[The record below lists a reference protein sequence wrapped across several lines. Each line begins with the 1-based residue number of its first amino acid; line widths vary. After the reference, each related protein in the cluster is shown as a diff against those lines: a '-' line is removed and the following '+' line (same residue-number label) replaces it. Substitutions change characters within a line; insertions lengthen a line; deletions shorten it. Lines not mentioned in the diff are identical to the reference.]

1 MMERSQRL
9 RPIDFHTLKQE
20 VSVLDVLKLYDWQPT
35 TIRRGGNELRGPCPV
50 HGSKSENSI
59 IFSVS
64 PYRNAWKCFKCDA
77 GGNQLDLAA
86 NYFDLPQSQSVRV
99 AVALCRELGVE
110 IPRLGNPL
118 TEEEA

>member
-9 RPIDFHTLKQE
+9 RPIDFQTLKQE
-20 VSVLDVLKLYDWQPT
+20 VSVLDVLELYHWQPT
-35 TIRRGGNELRGPCPV
+35 SIRRGGNELRGPCPV
-50 HGSKSENSI
+50 HGSKSEKST

-64 PYRNAWKCFKCDA
+64 PSRNAWKCFKCDA

-86 NYFDLPQSQSVRV
+86 HYFDLPQSQSVRV

-110 IPRLGNPL
+110 IPRLG
-118 TEEEA
+118 